1 MADFCITAV
10 QYDKEHDRITWLQAR
25 EELGGDQVGP
35 WRWVSRLFAVDL
47 IRMGKA
53 SFQTRTQDRNGKWV
67 KGAVVVVYADKFLT
81 TEGNKTER
89 DNLGE
94 LPEVS

>member
-10 QYDKEHDRITWLQAR
+10 KYDKEHDRIAWVQAR
-25 EELGGDQVGP
+25 EELGRDKVGP
-35 WRWVSRLFAVDL
+35 WRWVSRVFAVDL

-53 SFQTRTQDRNGKWV
+53 SFQTRTQDRNGNWV
-67 KGAVVVVYADKFLT
+67 KGAPVVVYADKFLT
-81 TEGNKTER
+81 TEGNRTER